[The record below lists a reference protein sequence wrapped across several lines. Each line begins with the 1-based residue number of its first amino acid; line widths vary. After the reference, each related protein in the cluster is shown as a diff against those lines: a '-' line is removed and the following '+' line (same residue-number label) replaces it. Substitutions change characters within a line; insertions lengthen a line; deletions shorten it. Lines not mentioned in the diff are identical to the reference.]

1 MELRISLLNFN
12 FAFKYLVHKI
22 IVLIQNHLNYLQN
35 YIFEFFF
42 MKYNRLLLL
51 LLLLLLFQWKILGL
65 NKKK

>member
-12 FAFKYLVHKI
+12 FAFKYLIHKI

-51 LLLLLLFQWKILGL
+51 LLFFQWKILGL

>member
-12 FAFKYLVHKI
+12 FAFKYLIHKI

-35 YIFEFFF
+35 YVFEIVF

-51 LLLLLLFQWKILGL
+51 LL
-65 NKKK
+65 

>member
-12 FAFKYLVHKI
+12 FAFKYLIHKI

-51 LLLLLLFQWKILGL
+51 FFQWKILGL

>member
-51 LLLLLLFQWKILGL
+51 LLLLFQWKILGL

>member
-51 LLLLLLFQWKILGL
+51 LLFFQWKILGL

>member
-51 LLLLLLFQWKILGL
+51 FFQWKILGL